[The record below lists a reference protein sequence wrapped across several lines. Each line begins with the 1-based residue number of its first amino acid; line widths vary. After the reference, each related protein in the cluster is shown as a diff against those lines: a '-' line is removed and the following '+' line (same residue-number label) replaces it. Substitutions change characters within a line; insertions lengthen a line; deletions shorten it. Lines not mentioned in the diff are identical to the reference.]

1 MQQRQELNVRELE
14 RENNMLSSQNESPK
28 KPNNTEE
35 QLEFDFDELRK
46 EKEKKRK
53 EEFNLPENP
62 LDDLLKRIK

>member
-1 MQQRQELNVRELE
+1 
-14 RENNMLSSQNESPK
+14 MLSSQNESPK

>member
-1 MQQRQELNVRELE
+1 
-14 RENNMLSSQNESPK
+14 MLSSQNKSPK
-28 KPNNTEE
+28 KPNNTEK
-35 QLEFDFDELRK
+35 QHEFDFDELKK